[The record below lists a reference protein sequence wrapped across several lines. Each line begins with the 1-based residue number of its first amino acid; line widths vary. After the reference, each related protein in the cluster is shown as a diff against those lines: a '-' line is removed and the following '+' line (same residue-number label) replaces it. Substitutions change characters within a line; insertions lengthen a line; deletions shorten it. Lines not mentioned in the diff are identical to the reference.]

1 MVKSLMVKVSPVT
14 GKAVEVEKPQKADAI
29 PDGAI
34 TSPMQGMVLAIKVKV
49 GDKVAA
55 GDIVAVIEA
64 MKMQNEIA
72 TPHGGTVQKI
82 LSFEG
87 EVVTNG
93 DVILVV
99 SPQ

>member
-1 MVKSLMVKVSPVT
+1 
-14 GKAVEVEKPQKADAI
+14 
-29 PDGAI
+29 
-34 TSPMQGMVLAIKVKV
+34 VKV

-55 GDIVAVIEA
+55 GDIVAIIEA

-72 TPHGGTVQKI
+72 APHDGVVQKI

-93 DVILVV
+93 DALLVI
-99 SPQ
+99 SR